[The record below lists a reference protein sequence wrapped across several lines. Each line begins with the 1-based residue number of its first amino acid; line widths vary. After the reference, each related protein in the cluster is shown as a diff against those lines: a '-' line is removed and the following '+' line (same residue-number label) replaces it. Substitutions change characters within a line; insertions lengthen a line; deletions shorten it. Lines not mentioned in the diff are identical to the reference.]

1 MRILWWFMEIEPT
14 KNDNFKEIYTLVMCN
29 IGLFKEIITL

>member
-1 MRILWWFMEIEPT
+1 MEIEPT
-14 KNDNFKEIYTLVMCN
+14 KHDNFEEIYNTLVMCN